1 VGWGNLLYLGG
12 DLNWNSTGGLQQ
24 GDTAFDVTQF
34 NRVPNQQLAQNLR
47 TFGSRFSSYR
57 INPTN
62 NVDFSFLKNTR
73 IAESVNLQFR
83 AEFFNFLNTP
93 AFNGPN
99 LDATNANFGRI
110 TSQRNLPR
118 QTQLALRLTW

>member
-1 VGWGNLLYLGG
+1 M
-12 DLNWNSTGGLQQ
+12 
-24 GDTAFDVTQF
+24 
-34 NRVPNQQLAQNLR
+34 
-47 TFGSRFSSYR
+47 
-57 INPTN
+57 
-62 NVDFSFLKNTR
+62 LKNIP

-99 LDATNANFGRI
+99 LTPTNANFGRI
-110 TSQRNLPR
+110 ASMRNLPR